1 MMELITLKL
10 NLKGPREEEGME
22 GQGKQQGHFHQMA
35 PVTPGDEPGDD
46 QEKLTAKKARKEL
59 KL

>member
-1 MMELITLKL
+1 
-10 NLKGPREEEGME
+10 ME

-46 QEKLTAKKARKEL
+46 QEKLTAKNARKEL

>member
-1 MMELITLKL
+1 
-10 NLKGPREEEGME
+10 ME
-22 GQGKQQGHFHQMA
+22 GQSKQQGHFHQMA